1 MYELVRCGE
10 MSFYLDA
17 PVKSGIVLSGAGDIV
32 LIDSGGDKDAG
43 KKILKILES
52 NGWRLSFIVNTHS
65 NADHIG
71 GNAFLQKRTGCRIF
85 GSGMENAFIRFPV
98 LEPSFLFGGF
108 PCRELRNKFLT
119 ASESVPE
126 DISGAPLPPG
136 TEILPLKGHFF
147 DMIGLKTPDGI
158 CFAADALF
166 SENVLRKYGTPFIYD
181 VRAFLETL
189 DMFEGLEARLFVPA
203 HAEAVEDIRPLV
215 GANRRK
221 VNETAEKYR
230 KSAVRRVLP
239 KMCSNL
245 FLTLTACPWISI
257 RMFWSAA
264 RFVLIFPFCM
274 TMGGSGHFLKGTA
287 CSGKPSE
294 SSSARQKKKAPGG
307 GFFLHQILRNI
318 LNRRLS
324 PTANRAAS
332 AMPLKLA
339 EQI

>member
-85 GSGMENAFIRFPV
+85 GSGMENAFIRFAV
-98 LEPSFLFGGF
+98 REPSFLFGGF
-108 PCRELRNKFLT
+108 PCRELRNKILT
-119 ASESVPE
+119 ASETVPE

-221 VNETAEKYR
+221 VNETAEKIQEICR
-230 KSAVRRVLP
+230 SPCSSEDVLKSVFDAYGLSMDFNSYVLVGSTVRSYL
-239 KMCSNL
+239 S
-245 FLTLTACPWISI
+245 
-257 RMFWSAA
+257 
-264 RFVLIFPFCM
+264 
-274 TMGGSGHFLKGTA
+274 
-287 CSGKPSE
+287 
-294 SSSARQKKKAPGG
+294 
-307 GFFLHQILRNI
+307 FLHDDGRLRTFFEG
-318 LNRRLS
+318 NRLFWQ
-324 PTANRAAS
+324 TV
-332 AMPLKLA
+332 
-339 EQI
+339 

>member
-221 VNETAEKYR
+221 VNETAEKIQEICR
-230 KSAVRRVLP
+230 SPCSSEDVLKSVFDAYGLSMDFNSYVLVGSTVRSYL
-239 KMCSNL
+239 S
-245 FLTLTACPWISI
+245 
-257 RMFWSAA
+257 
-264 RFVLIFPFCM
+264 
-274 TMGGSGHFLKGTA
+274 
-287 CSGKPSE
+287 
-294 SSSARQKKKAPGG
+294 
-307 GFFLHQILRNI
+307 FLHDDGQLRTFFEG
-318 LNRRLS
+318 NRLFWQ
-324 PTANRAAS
+324 TV
-332 AMPLKLA
+332 
-339 EQI
+339 

>member
-1 MYELVRCGE
+1 

-52 NGWRLSFIVNTHS
+52 NGWRLSFIVNTRS

-221 VNETAEKYR
+221 VNETAEKIQEICR
-230 KSAVRRVLP
+230 SPCSSEDVLKSVFDAYGLSMDFNSYVLVGSTVRSYL
-239 KMCSNL
+239 S
-245 FLTLTACPWISI
+245 
-257 RMFWSAA
+257 
-264 RFVLIFPFCM
+264 
-274 TMGGSGHFLKGTA
+274 
-287 CSGKPSE
+287 
-294 SSSARQKKKAPGG
+294 
-307 GFFLHQILRNI
+307 FLHDDGRLRTFFEG
-318 LNRRLS
+318 NRLFWQ
-324 PTANRAAS
+324 TV
-332 AMPLKLA
+332 
-339 EQI
+339 

>member
-1 MYELVRCGE
+1 MYELVRCGK

-221 VNETAEKYR
+221 VNETAEKIQEICR
-230 KSAVRRVLP
+230 SPCSSEDVLKSVFDAYGLSMDFNSYVLVGSTVRSYL
-239 KMCSNL
+239 S
-245 FLTLTACPWISI
+245 
-257 RMFWSAA
+257 
-264 RFVLIFPFCM
+264 
-274 TMGGSGHFLKGTA
+274 
-287 CSGKPSE
+287 
-294 SSSARQKKKAPGG
+294 
-307 GFFLHQILRNI
+307 FLHDDGRLRTFFEG
-318 LNRRLS
+318 NRLFWQ
-324 PTANRAAS
+324 TV
-332 AMPLKLA
+332 
-339 EQI
+339 

>member
-1 MYELVRCGE
+1 

-221 VNETAEKYR
+221 VNETAEKIQEICR
-230 KSAVRRVLP
+230 SPCSSEDVLKSVFDAYGLSMDFNSYVLVGSTVRSYL
-239 KMCSNL
+239 S
-245 FLTLTACPWISI
+245 
-257 RMFWSAA
+257 
-264 RFVLIFPFCM
+264 
-274 TMGGSGHFLKGTA
+274 
-287 CSGKPSE
+287 
-294 SSSARQKKKAPGG
+294 
-307 GFFLHQILRNI
+307 FLHDDGRLRTFFEG
-318 LNRRLS
+318 NRLFWQ
-324 PTANRAAS
+324 TV
-332 AMPLKLA
+332 
-339 EQI
+339 

>member
-1 MYELVRCGE
+1 VYELVRCGE

-221 VNETAEKYR
+221 VNETAEKIQEICR
-230 KSAVRRVLP
+230 SPCSSEDVLKSVFDAYGLSMDFNSYVLVGSTVRSYL
-239 KMCSNL
+239 S
-245 FLTLTACPWISI
+245 
-257 RMFWSAA
+257 
-264 RFVLIFPFCM
+264 
-274 TMGGSGHFLKGTA
+274 
-287 CSGKPSE
+287 
-294 SSSARQKKKAPGG
+294 
-307 GFFLHQILRNI
+307 FLHDDGRLRTFFEG
-318 LNRRLS
+318 NRLFWQ
-324 PTANRAAS
+324 TV
-332 AMPLKLA
+332 
-339 EQI
+339 

>member
-221 VNETAEKYR
+221 VNETAEKIQEICR
-230 KSAVRRVLP
+230 SPCSSEDVLKSVFDAYGLSMDFNSYVLVGSTVRSYL
-239 KMCSNL
+239 S
-245 FLTLTACPWISI
+245 
-257 RMFWSAA
+257 
-264 RFVLIFPFCM
+264 
-274 TMGGSGHFLKGTA
+274 
-287 CSGKPSE
+287 
-294 SSSARQKKKAPGG
+294 
-307 GFFLHQILRNI
+307 FLHDDGRLRTFFEG
-318 LNRRLS
+318 NRLFWQ
-324 PTANRAAS
+324 TV
-332 AMPLKLA
+332 
-339 EQI
+339 